1 MSNELLN
8 DEVKLEKTGNHH
20 LLTSRNVPMP
30 LLLCLWDVVIL
41 DTEGPQEA
49 NAFII
54 ITLWAKIK
62 VQHYFIKHRQMY
74 LCRDVGINFYISG
87 SKYQELISFV

>member
-1 MSNELLN
+1 MGSLW
-8 DEVKLEKTGNHH
+8 KLEKTGNHH